1 LLSELNDRYFLLFL
15 KYAFMNY
22 RFPTLSTFLR
32 HLSADTGHFQ
42 LIIIT
47 HDEDF
52 VELLGRS
59 AAIEHYYKVS
69 KGADYCS
76 MITKKMMID

>member
-1 LLSELNDRYFLLFL
+1 MAHALIHNDTYCQQNEHEHVLLSD
-15 KYAFMNY
+15 
-22 RFPTLSTFLR
+22 S
-32 HLSADTGHFQ
+32 GHFQ

-59 AAIEHYYKVS
+59 AAIDHYYKVS
-69 KGADYCS
+69 KSTTDFCS
-76 MITKKMMID
+76 VISKRKMAE

>member
-1 LLSELNDRYFLLFL
+1 MQNF
-15 KYAFMNY
+15 
-22 RFPTLSTFLR
+22 
-32 HLSADTGHFQ
+32 ADSGHFQ

-59 AAIEHYYKVS
+59 ASIEHYYKVS
-69 KGADYCS
+69 KAADYCS
-76 MITKKMMID
+76 MITKKMMVD

>member
-1 LLSELNDRYFLLFL
+1 MIKERQSQR
-15 KYAFMNY
+15 
-22 RFPTLSTFLR
+22 
-32 HLSADTGHFQ
+32 HFQ

-59 AAIEHYYKVS
+59 EYVDEYIQVS
-69 KGADYCS
+69 KNPE
-76 MITKKMMID
+76 

>member
-1 LLSELNDRYFLLFL
+1 MLIIMFS
-15 KYAFMNY
+15 
-22 RFPTLSTFLR
+22 
-32 HLSADTGHFQ
+32 DTGHFQ

-59 AAIEHYYKVS
+59 AAIDHFYKVS
-69 KGADYCS
+69 KGPDFCS
-76 MITKKMMID
+76 TIAKKLIVE

>member
-1 LLSELNDRYFLLFL
+1 MKFFNDHYFVFIRIIKGRYRQ
-15 KYAFMNY
+15 KN
-22 RFPTLSTFLR
+22 
-32 HLSADTGHFQ
+32 FQ

-59 AAIEHYYKVS
+59 EYIDKFWKVR
-69 KGADYCS
+69 KNEL
-76 MITKKMMID
+76 